1 MASSTSLQRIFSSFQ
16 HPNYRLWF
24 GGQLISLVGTWMQS
38 TAQGYLIYTLTGSTA
53 YLGYISIAAGIPT
66 WIFMLYGGVIAD
78 RIPRRKLIMI
88 TQAAMMVLALAL
100 AALVFTNTIQPWH
113 ILVLAFLL
121 GIANAF
127 DAPTRQSFVLELV
140 GREDMTNAIAL
151 NGAMFNLGIIIGPSI
166 AGVTYAAVGPAWC
179 FLINGIS
186 FIAVIVALSLMKISY
201 VPEKLPARN
210 VMEDLRTGIQYVAQ
224 NRAVRSLITN
234 LGLMSIF
241 GFGVVALIPAWAVE
255 VLHGDVRVNG
265 LLLTA
270 RGVGS
275 VIATLWIAS
284 RGNRRGRGK
293 IWQLGNLLLPV
304 FWIIFSFI
312 SNLPLALAAIGVVGM
327 SFILC
332 NNLSNSI
339 VQTAVPDALRG
350 RVMAIYTMV
359 FFGLTPVGSLLAG
372 LAAEKFSLQ
381 TTVLA
386 SGSIFLVIAL
396 FTFIRYPYL
405 RRLD

>member
-1 MASSTSLQRIFSSFQ
+1 M
-16 HPNYRLWF
+16 
-24 GGQLISLVGTWMQS
+24 M
-38 TAQGYLIYTLTGSTA
+38 
-53 YLGYISIAAGIPT
+53 
-66 WIFMLYGGVIAD
+66 YGGVIAD
-78 RIPRRKLIMI
+78 RIPRRNLIMI
-88 TQAAMMVLALAL
+88 TQAAMMVLAFVLAL
-100 AALVFTNTIQPWH
+100 LVFSHTIQPWH

-121 GIANAF
+121 GVANAF

-166 AGVTYAAVGPAWC
+166 AGITYAAIGPAWC

-186 FIAVIVALSLMKISY
+186 FIAVLIALGLMKITY
-201 VPEKLPARN
+201 VPERSPSRH
-210 VMEDLRTGIQYVAQ
+210 VMEELKTGIQYVAQ
-224 NRAVRSLITN
+224 NREVRSLITN

-284 RGNRRGRGK
+284 RGNRHGRGK
-293 IWQLGNLLLPV
+293 IWQFGNLLLPV
-304 FWIIFSFI
+304 FWIIFSLI
-312 SNLPLALAAIGVVGM
+312 TDLPFALMAIGVVGL
-327 SFILC
+327 SFILS

-339 VQTAVPDALRG
+339 LQTAVPDALRG

-372 LAAEKFSLQ
+372 LAAEKFGLKM
-381 TTVLA
+381 TVLA

-396 FTFIRYPYL
+396 FTFFRYPYL
-405 RRLD
+405 RKMD